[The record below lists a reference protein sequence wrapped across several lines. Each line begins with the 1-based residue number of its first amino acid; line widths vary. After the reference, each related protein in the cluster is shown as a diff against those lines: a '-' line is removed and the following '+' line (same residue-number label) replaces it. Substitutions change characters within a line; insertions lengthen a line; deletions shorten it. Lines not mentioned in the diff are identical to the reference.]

1 MPENFGARLRQQ
13 RESRQITLET
23 ISAQTKINIALLEG
37 LERGDLSRWPLG
49 IFRRSFIRDYARTI
63 GLQPEA
69 VVREFLEHYP
79 DPLEEP
85 IAALSEASG
94 DPMAAAT
101 APPTRFRHLFGA
113 AVGSFSRL
121 RPATGQRDAAPA
133 CGPPARVA
141 ATSSAPID
149 VTSAPNAT
157 PVGAAGVLGDPASES
172 PAEPGMTFDVLPLSE
187 PELSSA
193 PPTGAPPEPEPELPA
208 VAELD
213 LPPAP
218 VLPGLAELDL
228 SAIARLSTCLGRTD
242 DARELPPLLAEASSL
257 MGAAGLIVWAW
268 SPSASALTAALA
280 HGYPDALL
288 ARLPQVASD
297 APNAT
302 AAAFRSGEMR
312 TVEGGELASDALV
325 VPLLTAAG
333 CPGVLAIELPHGEA
347 RRESTQAFATIF
359 AAQIGRFVR
368 LADSAAGGDRRFA

>member
-13 RESRQITLET
+13 RESRQIPLER

-69 VVREFLEHYP
+69 VVREFLAHYP

-85 IAALSEASG
+85 LAALEAAG
-94 DPMAAAT
+94 DPMAVAT

-121 RPATGQRDAAPA
+121 RPGTGQRDAAPA
-133 CGPPARVA
+133 CDPPARIA
-141 ATSSAPID
+141 ATPAAAGAIPA
-149 VTSAPNAT
+149 VNNL
-157 PVGAAGVLGDPASES
+157 PVGAMGVLGDRQSEAG
-172 PAEPGMTFDVLPLSE
+172 AEPGMTLDALPLNE

-193 PPTGAPPEPEPELPA
+193 PPPDAAPAPEPEVPA
-208 VAELD
+208 VTEFD

-218 VLPGLAELDL
+218 VLTGLAELDL
-228 SAIARLSTCLGRTD
+228 PAVAHLSTCLGRAD
-242 DARELPPLLAEASSL
+242 DARDLPPLLAEASRL

-280 HGYPDALL
+280 HGYPEAML
-288 ARLPQVASD
+288 ARLPQVACD

-302 AAAFRSGEMR
+302 AAAFRSGTMR
-312 TVEGGELASDALV
+312 TVDGGDLASDALV

-368 LADSAAGGDRRFA
+368 LADSAAAGDRRFA

>member
-13 RESRQITLET
+13 RESRQIPLET

-37 LERGDLSRWPLG
+37 LERGDLSRWPVG

-85 IAALSEASG
+85 LTALSEAG
-94 DPMAAAT
+94 DPMAVAT

-121 RPATGQRDAAPA
+121 RPAIGQRDAAPA
-133 CGPPARVA
+133 CDPPVRAPATPSAAFDVA
-141 ATSSAPID
+141 P
-149 VTSAPNAT
+149 APNAT

-172 PAEPGMTFDVLPLSE
+172 VAEPRMTLEAMPLSE

-193 PPTGAPPEPEPELPA
+193 PPHGAPPEPEPEPPA
-208 VAELD
+208 MAELD
-213 LPPAP
+213 LPLTS

-242 DARELPPLLAEASSL
+242 EAGDLPPLLAEASRL

-280 HGYPDALL
+280 HGYPDAMV
-288 ARLPQVASD
+288 ARLPQVACD

-312 TVEGGELASDALV
+312 TVDGGDLASDALV

-368 LADSAAGGDRRFA
+368 LSGSAAAGDRRFA